1 MSSKQA
7 WRTTMMP
14 DVATRSSIT
23 PYTIFWGATGL
34 DAAAAAGVGSVRC
47 QEVVGP
53 WIVGSGRRLA
63 TGDHPTHRTRG
74 HSMGEAWIIDAVRTP
89 RGVGKPGKGALAHL
103 HPQRLGSTVL
113 RRSEEHTSE
122 LQSLMRISYAVF
134 CLKKQTTH
142 HTIQTQILPTCQT

>member
-113 RRSEEHTSE
+113 RALAERTDLATADVDDVVWGPR
-122 LQSLMRISYAVF
+122 LQVGHKSGDLGRRDDIA
-134 CLKKQTTH
+134 
-142 HTIQTQILPTCQT
+142 

>member
-113 RRSEEHTSE
+113 RALAERNDLDTADVDDVVWGTRSEEHTAE
-122 LQSLMRISYAVF
+122 LQTPMRISYA
-134 CLKKQTTH
+134 
-142 HTIQTQILPTCQT
+142 